1 MESQT
6 DSALMKLVQAG
17 DTNQLAT
24 LFERYHVGLF
34 RYLLSLTRNRALSE
48 DLVQE
53 VFFRVLKYARSY
65 DPALSFPVWLYG
77 MARHARFDSLHK
89 VRAEL
94 TGSEMGDIRSSEPM
108 PEEVIARKQDVR
120 FLREAL
126 EKLPDDK
133 REVLVLSRFHNM
145 RYEEIA
151 RILKC
156 EIGTVKVRVYRALKE
171 LRETFGE
178 LSSNSPKGQMP
189 FRASGDNLYDA

>member
-1 MESQT
+1 VESST

-17 DTNQLAT
+17 DSAQLAT
-24 LFERYHVGLF
+24 LFERYHLGLF

-65 DPALSFPVWLYG
+65 DPSLSFSVWLYG
-77 MARHARFDSLHK
+77 MARNACFDALQK
-89 VRAEL
+89 GRAEM
-94 TGSEMGDIRSSEPM
+94 TGSEMEDIRSSAPM
-108 PEEVIARKQDVR
+108 PEEVIARKQDVT
-120 FLREAL
+120 FLEEAL
-126 EKLPDDK
+126 QKLPEDK
-133 REVLVLSRFHNM
+133 REVLILSRFHNM

-171 LRETFGE
+171 LRESFCELRGE
-178 LSSNSPKGQMP
+178 KS
-189 FRASGDNLYDA
+189 YDV